1 MMLDSPLLRPVKA
14 RSTFEETF
22 ERLATAIRLG
32 VVEQGERLPPERE
45 LATKLNVSRMTLR
58 DALQALAQAGYLEA
72 RRGRSGGTVV
82 VYDPLKRR
90 RTRTAGTVAHELG
103 AAAVLDALAFRSIV
117 EPGAAE
123 LAARTSLDAG
133 ACRRL
138 TDALAAV
145 TRADHGP
152 HRVADSRLHL
162 LIGELSGSASI
173 AAAVADVQGRLDD
186 LLAAIPVFSR
196 NISHS
201 NAHHAAVVK
210 AILAG
215 QPERARAAMS
225 EHVEATA
232 ALLRGLLA

>member
-1 MMLDSPLLRPVKA
+1 MLDSPLLRPVKE

-45 LATKLNVSRMTLR
+45 LATQLNVSRMTLR
-58 DALQALAQAGYLEA
+58 DALQALAQAGYLET

-82 VYDPLKRR
+82 VYDPQKR
-90 RTRTAGTVAHELG
+90 RTRTAGKVAHELG
-103 AAAVLDALAFRSIV
+103 ATEVLDALAYRSVV

-123 LAARTSLDAG
+123 LAARNSLNSEA
-133 ACRRL
+133 RSRL

-145 TRADHGP
+145 TGADHGT

-173 AAAVADVQGRLDD
+173 AAAVADVQGRLDE

-201 NAHHAAVVK
+201 DAQHAAVVK

-215 QPERARAAMS
+215 QPERARDAMA